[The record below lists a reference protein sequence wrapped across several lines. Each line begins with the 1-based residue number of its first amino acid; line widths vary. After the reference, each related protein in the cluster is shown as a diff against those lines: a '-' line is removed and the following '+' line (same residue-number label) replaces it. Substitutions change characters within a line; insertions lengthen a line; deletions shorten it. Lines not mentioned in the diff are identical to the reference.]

1 MGKING
7 GARPGAGRKPKAD
20 EIKLI
25 EQMDAVL
32 APIEAWQA
40 LATKVESGDVQA
52 QKTWLSY
59 RYGMPKQMREQ
70 TTINI
75 DAGKLTD
82 EEIKKISNRVISIDK
97 SEKPDI
103 PNYARK
109 LAKKAIESNDP
120 ETDNWFTN

>member
-1 MGKING
+1 MADGRKNNG
-7 GARPGAGRKPKAD
+7 GNKNAGRKPKAD

-59 RYGMPKQMREQ
+59 RYGMPKQIVEQ
-70 TTINI
+70 TNINI
-75 DAGKLTD
+75 EEKDLTS
-82 EEIKKISNRVISIDK
+82 EEIKLIR
-97 SEKPDI
+97 
-103 PNYARK
+103 
-109 LAKKAIESNDP
+109 
-120 ETDNWFTN
+120 DNIKNAY

>member
-1 MGKING
+1 MADDRRENG

-25 EQMDAVL
+25 EQMDAVMVPL
-32 APIEAWQA
+32 EVWQA
-40 LATKVESGDVQA
+40 LAAKVESGDVQA

-59 RYGMPKQMREQ
+59 RYGMPKQMIEQ

-82 EEIKKISNRVISIDK
+82 EEIKKINDS
-97 SEKPDI
+97 
-103 PNYARK
+103 
-109 LAKKAIESNDP
+109 LESKY
-120 ETDNWFTN
+120 

>member
-1 MGKING
+1 MADDRRENG

-25 EQMDAVL
+25 EQMDAVML
-32 APIEAWQA
+32 PVEAWQA
-40 LATKVESGDVQA
+40 LAAKVESGDVQA

-59 RYGMPKQMREQ
+59 RYGMPKQMIEQ

-82 EEIKKISNRVISIDK
+82 EEIKKI
-97 SEKPDI
+97 
-103 PNYARK
+103 
-109 LAKKAIESNDP
+109 NDSL
-120 ETDNWFTN
+120 EQSY

>member
-1 MGKING
+1 MADDRRENG

-25 EQMDAVL
+25 EQMDAVMVPL
-32 APIEAWQA
+32 EVWQA
-40 LATKVESGDVQA
+40 LASKVESGDVQA

-59 RYGMPKQMREQ
+59 RYGMPKQMIEQ

-82 EEIKKISNRVISIDK
+82 EEIKKINDS
-97 SEKPDI
+97 
-103 PNYARK
+103 
-109 LAKKAIESNDP
+109 LESKY
-120 ETDNWFTN
+120 

>member
-1 MGKING
+1 MADDRRENG

-25 EQMDAVL
+25 EQMDAVML
-32 APIEAWQA
+32 PIEAWQA
-40 LATKVESGDVQA
+40 LAAKVESGDVQA

-59 RYGMPKQMREQ
+59 RYGMPKQMIEQ

-82 EEIKKISNRVISIDK
+82 EEIKRINDS
-97 SEKPDI
+97 
-103 PNYARK
+103 
-109 LAKKAIESNDP
+109 LESKY
-120 ETDNWFTN
+120 

>member
-1 MGKING
+1 MADDRRENG

-25 EQMDAVL
+25 EQMDAVMVPL
-32 APIEAWQA
+32 EVWQA
-40 LATKVESGDVQA
+40 LAAKVESGDVQA

-59 RYGMPKQMREQ
+59 RYGMPKQMIEQ

-82 EEIKKISNRVISIDK
+82 EEIKKINDSLEK
-97 SEKPDI
+97 S
-103 PNYARK
+103 Y
-109 LAKKAIESNDP
+109 
-120 ETDNWFTN
+120 

>member
-1 MGKING
+1 MADDRRENG

-25 EQMDAVL
+25 EQMDAVML
-32 APIEAWQA
+32 PIDAWQA
-40 LATKVESGDVQA
+40 LAAKVESGDVQA

-59 RYGMPKQMREQ
+59 RYGMPKQMIEQ

-82 EEIKKISNRVISIDK
+82 EEIKKI
-97 SEKPDI
+97 
-103 PNYARK
+103 
-109 LAKKAIESNDP
+109 NDSL
-120 ETDNWFTN
+120 EQSY

>member
-1 MGKING
+1 MADDRRENG

-25 EQMDAVL
+25 EQMDAVML
-32 APIEAWQA
+32 PIEAWQA
-40 LATKVESGDVQA
+40 LAAKVESGDVQA

-59 RYGMPKQMREQ
+59 RYGMPKQMIEQ

-82 EEIKKISNRVISIDK
+82 EEIKKINDSLEK
-97 SEKPDI
+97 S
-103 PNYARK
+103 Y
-109 LAKKAIESNDP
+109 
-120 ETDNWFTN
+120 